1 MSSRQNPCPRRAFTL
16 VELLVV
22 IAIIGILAALLLP
35 AIQKTLVKAKQ
46 SWCANNLKQ
55 IGIGFHVFSHDH
67 ASQFPQQVRAQDGGV
82 LEASLAVTNPI
93 PGIWLRPDVFRVL
106 SNELGNVRVTFCPV
120 PRLSASNFAS
130 LRPALVTYFLALQSR
145 YDQPESVLSGD
156 NNLVTNRLSQLSSVS
171 EATGFDVTLRW
182 TPERHDSRGNVLF
195 ADGHVENRRDTS
207 FQFRPTIPRSGGGGG
222 GVMPPILP
230 RFPTGGA
237 VPPDR
242 GGPGGPG
249 GAMGAGVRSGVMAAS
264 AAPTGDLP
272 VPVAPA
278 PYGAAAPRVETNG
291 QPISKALVRNHDARQ
306 NLPHEDLVAE
316 SFWWIYLAM
325 FLLGLLA
332 VLTHLWQ
339 RRRELERRR
348 NAVTG

>member
-1 MSSRQNPCPRRAFTL
+1 MPKAGLYF
-16 VELLVV
+16 
-22 IAIIGILAALLLP
+22 GGAAGGHRHHRHP
-35 AIQKTLVKAKQ
+35 GRPDFAGVQKTLVKAKQ

-55 IGIGFHVFSHDH
+55 IGIGFHVFAHDH
-67 ASQFPQQVRAQDGGV
+67 ASQFPQQVGAQDGGV

-93 PGIWLRPDVFRVL
+93 PGIWLRPEVFRAL

-156 NNLVTNRLSQLSSVS
+156 NNLVTNRLAQLNASSEVTG
-171 EATGFDVTLRW
+171 ATVTLRW

-195 ADGHVENRRDTS
+195 ADGHVENLRDTS
-207 FQFRPTIPRSGGGGG
+207 FQYRPTIPRPGGGGG

-237 VPPDR
+237 TPPDR

-249 GAMGAGVRSGVMAAS
+249 GNMGGNWSSVRGGANAT
-264 AAPTGDLP
+264 AYGQP
-272 VPVAPA
+272 VLIVPA
-278 PYGAAAPRVETNG
+278 PYPMTSSRVGTNG
-291 QPISKALVRNHDARQ
+291 QPISKTPVRNRVARQ

-316 SFWWIYLAM
+316 SFWWIYLVM

-339 RRRELERRR
+339 RRREQERRR
-348 NAVTG
+348 SAALG

>member
-1 MSSRQNPCPRRAFTL
+1 MPSRHNPSPRRAFTL

-35 AIQKTLVKAKQ
+35 AIQKTLVRGRQA
-46 SWCANNLKQ
+46 WCGSNLKQ
-55 IGIGFHVFSHDH
+55 VGIGFHLFAHDH
-67 ASQFPQQVRAQDGGV
+67 GSQFPQQVSAQNGGV
-82 LEASLAVTNPI
+82 LEASLAATNAI

-130 LRPALVTYFLALQSR
+130 LRPAQVTYFLALPAR

-156 NNLVTNRLSQLSSVS
+156 NNLVTNRLARLSSGS
-171 EATGFDVTLRW
+171 EATGTDVTLRW

-195 ADGHVENRRDTS
+195 ADGHVENRRDLS
-207 FQFRPTIPRSGGGGG
+207 FQYRPATPLPGGGRG
-222 GVMPPILP
+222 GVIPPILP

-237 VPPDR
+237 TPPDR

-249 GAMGAGVRSGVMAAS
+249 GEMGGVRRGVLTGS
-264 AAPTGDLP
+264 AATAYDQAAPN
-272 VPVAPA
+272 APA
-278 PYGAAAPRVETNG
+278 AYPTAVTRLSTNATPTTKVPPVNRTAPR
-291 QPISKALVRNHDARQ
+291 K
-306 NLPHEDLVAE
+306 LPHEEIVEE

-325 FLLGLLA
+325 LLLGLLA
-332 VLTHLWQ
+332 LLTHLWQ
-339 RRRELERRR
+339 RRREQERRR
-348 NAVTG
+348 NAVAG